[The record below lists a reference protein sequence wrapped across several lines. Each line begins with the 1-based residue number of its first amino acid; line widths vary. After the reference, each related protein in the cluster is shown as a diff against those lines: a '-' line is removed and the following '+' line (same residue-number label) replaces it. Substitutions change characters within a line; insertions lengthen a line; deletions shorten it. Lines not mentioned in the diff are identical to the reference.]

1 MRKIERV
8 FVWMFSCV
16 IGTNFRQMIWF
27 NLFCVHNNLYVYLFQ
42 SLSELLHNTLW
53 TIKLSILIITHF
65 NKKIF
70 LLGLFFFYFA
80 SNFLFVC
87 CYEMKWNEMIF
98 AILALE
104 NLCIFK
110 YQNKFLSMARSLWSV
125 FFFSRDYV
133 LFGTQS
139 TKKNGSKKIHLCF
152 FFVFINKF
160 TASQKREIHAQR
172 KSFRNISFS

>member
-125 FFFSRDYV
+125 FFSLVIMCYLEHNQR
-133 LFGTQS
+133 
-139 TKKNGSKKIHLCF
+139 KKMVQKKIICVFFCF
-152 FFVFINKF
+152 
-160 TASQKREIHAQR
+160 H
-172 KSFRNISFS
+172 